1 MTLSVACPP
10 AAFIEGIFSVKSR
23 GFLSGTIGAMPDET
37 CLPSRFYNRDVI
49 LVAREL
55 LGMTLVRAANG
66 NRQEG
71 IIIETEAYK
80 GEDDLACH
88 ARCGKT
94 ARNAVMY
101 GLPGRAYVYF
111 TYGMHWML
119 NCVSQEVDSPA
130 AVLIRAVHPTHGL
143 DEIAAR
149 RSGHPRSGWANG
161 PAKLCQAFCIDGE
174 LNGADL
180 TDPDGPLFILKTS
193 PPSAARIAASPR
205 IGIKYAP
212 EPWLSI
218 PWRFFIDS
226 YDFHPST
233 SRQPDL

>member
-1 MTLSVACPP
+1 
-10 AAFIEGIFSVKSR
+10 
-23 GFLSGTIGAMPDET
+23 MPDET
-37 CLPSRFYNRDVI
+37 CLSSRFYNRDVI

-55 LGMTLVRAANG
+55 LGMTLVRVANG
-66 NRQEG
+66 SRQEG

-88 ARCGKT
+88 ARSGKT
-94 ARNAVMY
+94 ARNAIMY
-101 GLPGRAYVYF
+101 GPPGRVYVYF

-119 NCVSQEVDSPA
+119 NCVCQEVDSPA
-130 AVLIRAVHPTHGL
+130 AVLIRAVRPTRGL

-149 RSGHPRSGWANG
+149 RSGRPRSDWTNG
-161 PAKLCQAFCIDGE
+161 PSKLCQAFSIDGA

-180 TDPDGPLFILKTS
+180 TDPDGPLFIQKSAL
-193 PPSAARIAASPR
+193 PPAVRIAATPR

-218 PWRFFIDS
+218 PWRFVTDWQ
-226 YDFHPST
+226 DFPPS
-233 SRQPDL
+233 SPRQPDL